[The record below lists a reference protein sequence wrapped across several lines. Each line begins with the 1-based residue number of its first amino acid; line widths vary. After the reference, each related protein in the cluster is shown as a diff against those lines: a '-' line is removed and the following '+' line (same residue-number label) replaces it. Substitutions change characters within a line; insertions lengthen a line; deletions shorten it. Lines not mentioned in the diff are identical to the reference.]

1 MAKVSALV
9 AHLESLVP
17 RSMQESYDNS
27 GLLIGKKD
35 AEVTGILVCLDCIE
49 SIVDEAIEKGCNL
62 IVAHH
67 PLIFKG
73 LKRITGNGYVERTVE
88 KCIKN
93 DIAVYAIH
101 TNLDNYHAGVN
112 AEIGKRLGLKDLKIL
127 SPKSEVLYK
136 LIVFCPEQEEEK
148 LSEAL
153 FNAGAGHIG
162 NYSHCNFSSDGQG
175 AFQPESGSNPK
186 VGELGKRTVID
197 EKRLEFLVSQH
208 RLTAVLSAMRSALSY
223 EEIAHDII
231 KLSNSNQQEGSGMIG
246 ELTEPM
252 NAIEF
257 LQRVKKVFGCG
268 VVRHTELL
276 AKPVKTVAFCG
287 GSGSFLLN
295 NAIAAKA
302 DVFITAD
309 FKYHEFFD
317 ADGQIIIADIGHYES
332 EQFTSNLLVDI
343 ITKKF
348 TTFAVRLSELN
359 TNPIN
364 YL

>member
-1 MAKVSALV
+1 V
-9 AHLESLVP
+9 ESV
-17 RSMQESYDNS
+17 
-27 GLLIGKKD
+27 
-35 AEVTGILVCLDCIE
+35 
-49 SIVDEAIEKGCNL
+49 VDEAVAKGCNL

-73 LKRITGNGYVERTVE
+73 LKRITGSGYVERTVE

-101 TNLDNYHAGVN
+101 TNFDNYHQGVN
-112 AEIGKRLGLKDLKIL
+112 AEFGRRLGLTNLKVL

-136 LIVFCPEQEEEK
+136 LVVFCPENEESR
-148 LSEAL
+148 LNDAL

-162 NYSHCNFSSDGQG
+162 NYSNCNFSSDGMG
-175 AFQPESGSNPK
+175 SFQPEAGAKPK
-186 VGELGKRTVID
+186 VGEIGSRTILS
-197 EKRLEFLVSQH
+197 EKRIEFLVSEH
-208 RLTAVLSAMRSALSY
+208 RLSASLVAMRSALSY

-231 KLSNSNQQEGSGMIG
+231 KLSNVNQQEGSGMLG

-252 NAIEF
+252 RAIDFLKQVKQVFACGAIRFTAIEDK
-257 LQRVKKVFGCG
+257 QVKKI
-268 VVRHTELL
+268 
-276 AKPVKTVAFCG
+276 AFCG

-295 NAIAAKA
+295 HAIAEGA
-302 DVFITAD
+302 DVFVTAD

-343 ITKKF
+343 LTKKF
-348 TTFAVRLSELN
+348 TTFAVRLTELN

>member
-1 MAKVSALV
+1 MTTISALV
-9 AHLESLVP
+9 AHLENLVP

-27 GLLIGKKD
+27 GLLIGNMD
-35 AEVTGILVCLDCIE
+35 AEVSGVLVCLDCIE
-49 SIVDEAIEKGCNL
+49 SVVDEAIAKGCNL

-73 LKRITGNGYVERTVE
+73 LKRITGSGYVERTVE

-112 AEIGKRLGLKDLKIL
+112 AEIGRRLGLSDLKIL
-127 SPKSEVLYK
+127 APKSEVLYK
-136 LIVFCPEQEEEK
+136 LIVFCPESEETG
-148 LSEAL
+148 LTEAL

-162 NYSHCNFSSDGQG
+162 NYSHCNFSSEGLG
-175 AFQPESGSNPK
+175 AFQPEYGANPK
-186 VGELGKRTVID
+186 VGELGKRTILE

-208 RLTAVLSAMRSALSY
+208 RLSVVLSAMRTALSY
-223 EEIAHDII
+223 EEIAHDVI
-231 KLSNSNQQEGSGMIG
+231 KLSNSNQQEGSGMLG
-246 ELTEPM
+246 QLVEAM
-252 NAIEF
+252 DAREF
-257 LQRVKKVFGCG
+257 LKHVKKVFGCG
-268 VVRHTELL
+268 VVRHTEILD
-276 AKPVKTVAFCG
+276 KPIKTVAFCG

-295 NAIAAKA
+295 KAIAAKA
-302 DVFITAD
+302 DIYITAD

-317 ADGQIIIADIGHYES
+317 ADRQLIIADIGHYES

-343 ITKKF
+343 LTKKF

>member
-1 MAKVSALV
+1 MTTVSALI
-9 AHLESLVP
+9 AHLEYLVP

-27 GLLIGKKD
+27 GLLIGKMD
-35 AEVTGILVCLDCIE
+35 AEVSGVLVCLDCIE
-49 SIVDEAIEKGCNL
+49 SVVDEAIEKGYNL

-73 LKRITGNGYVERTVE
+73 LKRITGSGYVERTVE

-112 AEIGKRLGLKDLKIL
+112 AEIGRRLGLSNLKIL
-127 SPKSEVLYK
+127 APKSEVLYK

-153 FNAGAGHIG
+153 FHAGAGHIG
-162 NYSHCNFSSDGQG
+162 NYSHCNFSSYGLG
-175 AFQPESGSNPK
+175 AFQPEPGSNPK
-186 VGELGKRTVID
+186 VGELGKRTVLE

-208 RLTAVLSAMRSALSY
+208 RLNAVLSAMRSALSY
-223 EEIAHDII
+223 EEIAHDVM
-231 KLSNSNQQEGSGMIG
+231 KLSNSNQQEGSGMLG
-246 ELTEPM
+246 ELPEAM
-252 NAIEF
+252 DALEF
-257 LQRVKKVFGCG
+257 LKQVKKVFGCG
-268 VVRHTELL
+268 AVRHTEIL
-276 AKPVKTVAFCG
+276 AKPVKTIAFCG

-295 NAIAAKA
+295 KAIASKA
-302 DVFITAD
+302 DVYITAD

-343 ITKKF
+343 LTKKF